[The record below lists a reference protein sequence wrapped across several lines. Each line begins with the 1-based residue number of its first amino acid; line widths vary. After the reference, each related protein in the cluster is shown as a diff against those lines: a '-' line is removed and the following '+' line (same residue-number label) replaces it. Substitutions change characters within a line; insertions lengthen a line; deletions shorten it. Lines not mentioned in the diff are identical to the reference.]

1 MLQLVFVKH
10 QFDITLWVGLYQEY
24 DMLGVENQ
32 LAAVPGSMLTGDAN
46 QVPRCS
52 KQESKTE

>member
-10 QFDITLWVGLYQEY
+10 QFDITLWIGLYQEC

-32 LAAVPGSMLTGDAN
+32 LAAVA
-46 QVPRCS
+46 RS
-52 KQESKTE
+52 KLIRYQPET